1 MGQYNQPDTAGS
13 DEDVTKST
21 EDCVDEEWE
30 DIPKERMSKK
40 KKIKCFKVKHS
51 SLTGYWGRTKVTKLI
66 NLLEGKK
73 EEAKGLLEKNR
84 VSSAMLQYRCSKFE
98 QLKDEKLILEET
110 VNQKEGV
117 ISELK
122 GEATDTYNITV
133 SKFMEELKDAY
144 DLTKFM
150 QDEYEVLEKKLV
162 DCSHEASEQHSVLHD
177 KLTKAYRQCDVKE
190 SYMEE
195 LEKKL
200 QDRQKEETDRSY
212 KMHECVTN
220 LDELLGVER
229 MAVKKEQDKVAKL
242 EQAVVTLEMQVSE
255 AGNEKMV
262 GFLWDLIEKKQRF
275 LECPVCL
282 EEAASPILCCPEL
295 HLVCSSCQPSL
306 DECPECR
313 IR

>member
-1 MGQYNQPDTAGS
+1 M
-13 DEDVTKST
+13 
-21 EDCVDEEWE
+21 
-30 DIPKERMSKK
+30 
-40 KKIKCFKVKHS
+40 
-51 SLTGYWGRTKVTKLI
+51 
-66 NLLEGKK
+66 
-73 EEAKGLLEKNR
+73 
-84 VSSAMLQYRCSKFE
+84 
-98 QLKDEKLILEET
+98 EET
-110 VNQKEGV
+110 VDQKEGV

-150 QDEYEVLEKKLV
+150 QDDNKVLEKKLV
-162 DCSHEASEQHSVLHD
+162 DCSREASEQHAALND
-177 KLTKAYRQCDVKE
+177 KLTKAYMLVDVKE
-190 SYMEE
+190 NCIEE

-200 QDRQKEETDRSY
+200 QDREKEESDRSY
-212 KMHECVTN
+212 KMHESVTE

-229 MAVKKEQDKVAKL
+229 MAVKKEQEKVAKL
-242 EQAVVTLEMQVSE
+242 EQAVVTLEMQVAE

-262 GFLWDLIEKKQRF
+262 GFLLELIEGKQRF

-306 DECPECR
+306 AECPECR
-313 IR
+313 IRYVWQPQFRS